1 MPVHSGVVGPA
12 RSLQR
17 PDATMP
23 TTLDASDAANAS
35 VYRVR
40 PSSSTA
46 TVGMAV
52 ATASASNAP
61 RNTNATMPNST
72 VRCVPGESAP
82 ASAGSAAGAPTSA
95 VPTSPVQASNV
106 PASSAPGAGSRTPV
120 RRRRCG
126 VRRHTRTTFPVVARA
141 SSSRWARAASARG
154 IWCVTT
160 RHVPSAASASAR
172 SCSVDRSPQGR
183 ARGPTAHRTSG
194 VPPAAPISRPGGRRH
209 RPGSVPRCPAVE
221 DEATGRCDEARG
233 VGARVAADAVEE
245 HGRALRGVLPDG
257 GPRLVE
263 PGVRPVVDGGESIL
277 LRLPGERPDERD
289 LLRPAGERDDARP
302 RRERALDEQRA
313 EPAGRGR
320 DDDGVRRGQLR
331 QVEDADGGPPGADH
345 GERVRRGD
353 VVGDAV
359 QRLDGHDGEA
369 RVPAAVARGA
379 EVGRDPSPAPR
390 GVDARPDDVHHPGD
404 LAPGDRRE
412 GGERKGPPVASP
424 RRRVVSSRWTPCAR
438 TATRTWPGP
447 GTGSGTWSSTRFSGG
462 PNACRRMA
470 STGAPSGSG
479 SCWAVVLAGRAGR
492 SCWAVVPGDAVGL
505 RANGFAG
512 AVARRR
518 GHAARR
524 SRPASL
530 EPQHLFRSSARADG
544 RTALSAASRRDPS
557 AWRNRRARRRPVPE
571 RRAHRRPARGA
582 QRRRRVRAALLR
594 ARGAHHEPPDARQPA
609 ALHARDAAA
618 GRVRARVAARGHP
631 LARIRAALATLPG
644 DRTPTAK
651 DWHRLSAGWHAD
663 LDARI
668 EQLTRLRDHLTDCI
682 GCGCLSLRRCV
693 LVNPHDAL
701 ADEGPG
707 PRTLLVEG
715 IED

>member
-1 MPVHSGVVGPA
+1 
-12 RSLQR
+12 
-17 PDATMP
+17 MP
-23 TTLDASDAANAS
+23 TA
-35 VYRVR
+35 VR
-40 PSSSTA
+40 P
-46 TVGMAV
+46 VPIM
-52 ATASASNAP
+52 ASASGAVTWSGMRCSASTGTTARRAYPPPSRVAP
-61 RNTNATMPNST
+61 RWAATRRPRHAAST
-72 VRCVPGESAP
+72 PGPTTSTTP
-82 ASAGSAAGAPTSA
+82 ATSRPGIVGRAGSGRGRPW
-95 VPTSPVQASNV
+95 PR
-106 PASSAPGAGSRTPV
+106 PGAGS
-120 RRRRCG
+120 C
-126 VRRHTRTTFPVVARA
+126 RA
-141 SSSRWARAASARG
+141 
-154 IWCVTT
+154 
-160 RHVPSAASASAR
+160 
-172 SCSVDRSPQGR
+172 
-183 ARGPTAHRTSG
+183 
-194 VPPAAPISRPGGRRH
+194 GGRR
-209 RPGSVPRCPAVE
+209 
-221 DEATGRCDEARG
+221 
-233 VGARVAADAVEE
+233 
-245 HGRALRGVLPDG
+245 
-257 GPRLVE
+257 
-263 PGVRPVVDGGESIL
+263 
-277 LRLPGERPDERD
+277 
-289 LLRPAGERDDARP
+289 
-302 RRERALDEQRA
+302 
-313 EPAGRGR
+313 
-320 DDDGVRRGQLR
+320 
-331 QVEDADGGPPGADH
+331 
-345 GERVRRGD
+345 
-353 VVGDAV
+353 
-359 QRLDGHDGEA
+359 
-369 RVPAAVARGA
+369 
-379 EVGRDPSPAPR
+379 
-390 GVDARPDDVHHPGD
+390 
-404 LAPGDRRE
+404 
-412 GGERKGPPVASP
+412 
-424 RRRVVSSRWTPCAR
+424 AR

-631 LARIRAALATLPG
+631 ARPDPRRARDAPW